1 MLDLALAVV
10 DNEFFLILLFSWDTA
25 ATRGV
30 L

>member
-1 MLDLALAVV
+1 MLHLALAVV
-10 DNEFFLILLFSWDTA
+10 DNEFFLIFPFSWDIA